1 MKRQTAIETIN
12 EFPKEFNLDDLFE
25 RLLFIEKV
33 EKGIEQADKGQT
45 VPHAKA
51 VAMLKKKWR
60 K

>member
-12 EFPKEFNLDDLFE
+12 EFPKEFDLDDLFE

-33 EKGIEQADKGQT
+33 EKGIEQADKGHT
-45 VPHAKA
+45 IEHSKA
-51 VAMLKKKWR
+51 LAMFKKKWR